1 MQKEF
6 ITDYILRKNTWWK
19 TGKVEKIHTGTERK
33 EYIQKIQ
40 KNLKLDRII
49 CLAGIRR
56 SGKSTLLHQLI
67 ARLLK
72 SGTKPQKIVY
82 VKIDDLIDKT
92 DDIRDIADIYHEIT
106 GINPKNEKVYFILD
120 EIHFLKNW
128 QFHLKYFIDSK
139 YKSKF
144 IISGSSKTLLYK
156 DAAESLAGRIRFI
169 DVFPLTFSEFTEFSG
184 IKLNLKKSLTYE
196 SIKHNYHQT
205 TPKKQEILHL
215 LRQYLSVGGFPEW
228 FKIKNMN
235 EWQKTLTEDYLSLI
249 LYKDIVHTFKIKDP
263 ILLEKL
269 VNETALYSTNRFSY
283 TGLSNRLDAD
293 RETIKLYLY
302 YLNSSMLI
310 FTSEVYFKTKKARER
325 IEKKI
330 YFWEEGMR
338 KALAQDNDEP
348 KAIENIVAWH
358 LIKKGMEEKPFFN
371 PYYWKNK
378 HNHEID
384 FILDAKELTPIET
397 KYRQRPQDT
406 KSTYEFMEKYKLKK
420 GIIVTKDLLDRKE
433 KNNHEI
439 LFIPAWLFLLSI

>member
-19 TGKVEKIHTGTERK
+19 TGKVEKIYTGTERK
-33 EYIQKIQ
+33 EYTEKIQ
-40 KNLKLDRII
+40 KNLELDRII

-56 SGKSTLLHQLI
+56 SGKSTILHQLI
-67 ARLLK
+67 ASLLK
-72 SGTKPQKIVY
+72 SGTKPQQIVY
-82 VKIDDLIDKT
+82 VKMDDLIDKT
-92 DDIRDIADIYHEIT
+92 DDIREIADIYHEIT

-184 IKLNLKKSLTYE
+184 IKLNLQKSLTYE

-205 TPKKQEILHL
+205 APKKQEILHL

-283 TGLSNRLDAD
+283 TGLSNRLDAVLSID
-293 RETIKLYLY
+293 KAGPEAALAKVQIAIGPKLFTD
-302 YLNSSMLI
+302 YLNILHIDGRWQIVS
-310 FTSEVYFKTKKARER
+310 
-325 IEKKI
+325 KI
-330 YFWEEGMR
+330 YSY
-338 KALAQDNDEP
+338 
-348 KAIENIVAWH
+348 V
-358 LIKKGMEEKPFFN
+358 
-371 PYYWKNK
+371 
-378 HNHEID
+378 
-384 FILDAKELTPIET
+384 PIAVET
-397 KYRQRPQDT
+397 ERSQAA
-406 KSTYEFMEKYKLKK
+406 E
-420 GIIVTKDLLDRKE
+420 
-433 KNNHEI
+433 
-439 LFIPAWLFLLSI
+439 